1 VLTLCTTLTRIN
13 SQVTEVLCIIPETPD
28 IAQLNSSANNQ
39 RGSSR
44 SSSSSSSTARLNER
58 SIVGIAITYTSAI
71 GHLLLARLVNGC
83 VEMCNLTAI
92 TTQAEVDAK
101 VKYYYTIL
109 QHMLHHACNQRA
121 ANCLIACAV
130 FHDEQ

>member
-1 VLTLCTTLTRIN
+1 LRTDIGTTSTRIH
-13 SQVTEVLCIIPETPD
+13 SQVTEALCIIPETPD
-28 IAQLNSSANNQ
+28 IAQINSINQ

-44 SSSSSSSTARLNER
+44 GSSNSSSTARLNER

-101 VKYYYTIL
+101 VK
-109 QHMLHHACNQRA
+109 
-121 ANCLIACAV
+121 
-130 FHDEQ
+130 

>member
-1 VLTLCTTLTRIN
+1 
-13 SQVTEVLCIIPETPD
+13 VLCIIPETPD